1 MFKMGKKK
9 DYTLL
14 IIICLILFSIVGLL
28 YFSKSE
34 DEEQIEKN
42 KYVILN
48 DYSRFFTV
56 NSCVY
61 KYIQYLSNKNYD
73 NLFKVLSKEYI
84 NDNNLNESNIYNY
97 LPNLNGNYSFV
108 SKKIYYE
115 KKDDNYFKYYV
126 YGYIEQDLIDSI
138 GNKEYYYF
146 LVDYDQMDNVFSITP
161 INKIVFDE
169 VENG

>member
-1 MFKMGKKK
+1 MEKKK

-28 YFSKSE
+28 YFNKSE
-34 DEEQIEKN
+34 DEEQVEKT

-138 GNKEYYYF
+138 GSKEYYYF
-146 LVDYDQMDNVFSITP
+146 LVNYDQKGNVFSITP
-161 INKIVFDE
+161 IDKVAFDE

>member
-84 NDNNLNESNIYNY
+84 NDNNINESNIYNY

>member
-1 MFKMGKKK
+1 MEKKK

-14 IIICLILFSIVGLL
+14 IIICLILFSLVGLL
-28 YFSKSE
+28 YFNKSE
-34 DEEQIEKN
+34 DEEQVEKT

-84 NDNNLNESNIYNY
+84 NDNNINESNIYNY